1 MEPFT
6 DEYMEE
12 QTKLY
17 GQLNVFDDI
26 ISLRAADSPSAKVF
40 AYPRSNS
47 DADYYETF
55 TAAQLNGFIDAA
67 VKKLIKL
74 GYEPVH
80 LPLQPNFTQTLT
92 SSRNLAA
99 PLVSSE

>member
-12 QTKLY
+12 QTKIY

-26 ISLRAADSPSAKVF
+26 ISLRAADSPSANVF
-40 AYPRSNS
+40 AYPS
-47 DADYYETF
+47 DENVTGFYETF

-67 VKKLIKL
+67 VKKLMKL
-74 GYEPVH
+74 GYEPVS
-80 LPLQPNFTQTLT
+80 LPLQQNFTHTLT
-92 SSRNLAA
+92 LFRNLVA
-99 PLVSSE
+99 LSVSSE